1 MFGEVLDVD
10 AQAGVIHE
18 PFVQAL
24 VASQEEEGG
33 QEQERGCRK
42 YRQECSQYSQ
52 TEGDAAQYGKDD
64 VLQTEVIC
72 VFCNGVR
79 PFSCG
84 YISG

>member
-1 MFGEVLDVD
+1 MDGEVPDVG
-10 AQAGVIHE
+10 AQAGMVHE

-33 QEQERGCRK
+33 QEQERCGGK
-42 YRQECSQYSQ
+42 YGQECSQYSK
-52 TEGDAAQYGKDD
+52 TEGNAAQYGKDD

-72 VFCNGVR
+72 VFCNGGR

-84 YISG
+84 YI

>member
-33 QEQERGCRK
+33 QEQEWR
-42 YRQECSQYSQ
+42 
-52 TEGDAAQYGKDD
+52 
-64 VLQTEVIC
+64 
-72 VFCNGVR
+72 
-79 PFSCG
+79 CG
-84 YISG
+84 